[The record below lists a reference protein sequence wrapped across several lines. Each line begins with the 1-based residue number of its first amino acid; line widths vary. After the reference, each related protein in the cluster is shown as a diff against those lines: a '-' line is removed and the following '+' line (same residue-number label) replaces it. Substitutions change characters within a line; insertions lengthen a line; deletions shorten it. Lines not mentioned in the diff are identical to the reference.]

1 MKKNIIILFI
11 LISILGLPGCNE
23 QLNTVPTGSVSEL
36 IFWKSENDALL
47 AVNAAYREL
56 DGNGIV
62 YFVTATDLA
71 MHAPSGPQTMYD
83 IAVGTIDPTN
93 YQVRDYWARYWTAIR
108 KTNDPI
114 NN

>member
-36 IFWKSENDALL
+36 IFWKSENDATL

-56 DGNGIV
+56 DGNGLV
-62 YFVTATDLA
+62 YLVTATDLA
-71 MHAPSGPQTMYD
+71 MHSPSGPQTLYD
-83 IAVGTIDPTN
+83 IAENASQDLWRLPGTLTHFRP
-93 YQVRDYWARYWTAIR
+93 VLCR
-108 KTNDPI
+108 
-114 NN
+114 